1 MEGHEIL
8 KLLLEKIG
16 KIVEDGG
23 VSNYFWNR
31 TPIAWEV
38 RMGIDKW
45 NCIKLKNFCS
55 SKQLLEPRNNAQN
68 GEKILAR

>member
-23 VSNYFWNR
+23 VSNYFRNR

-38 RMGIDKW
+38 RMGMDKW
-45 NCIKLKNFCS
+45 NCIKLKNFCP
-55 SKQLLEPRNNAQN
+55 SKQLLEPRSNAQN